1 MSTVNCAETAHHHLT
16 AAMGVVLTDFVLL
29 MALMKGVVGQSWD
42 IMLPE
47 TIVGLSKSCITVPCH
62 FTVPAD
68 QETNILNCS
77 NRGVWRKGSLTG
89 PIVINS
95 QKPNVIQGQIIG
107 DLTQKNCTTVMENFS
122 EDNNDMFFFRL
133 ECPNLKFTFTNGVR
147 ITAKRDPSP
156 PQMTSVTQMSQG
168 AEVKFQCSAPLTC
181 SNLPPSISWQPQD
194 IFSKEELVVE
204 VTDGQTV
211 MTSTMTFTAS
221 ADLHNESIICSVS
234 YPLSKGK
241 SSSPSATTRRLNI
254 WYGPRFTTAMLST
267 SGPVSDGTFVTFTCS
282 SDANPPVRSYT
293 WFRDNRGQLNRVG
306 QGQTLIL
313 QVSKRDTGLYLCETQ
328 TQRSSERSRSVVL
341 EVHGSPTQENCK
353 NVNSLIIP
361 YIICG
366 VLLVLFILTVA
377 VDLYKHQSLSKRL
390 KRIEQNRDHTYAE
403 LRTVNV
409 NSVYDQLQ
417 RRPQLKPKPRAP
429 EDPEYENST
438 STVTVRESQSESQ
451 SESHSQRVTAKQRQT
466 T

>member
-1 MSTVNCAETAHHHLT
+1 MSTVKCAQTAHHHLT

-29 MALMKGVVGQSWD
+29 MALMKGVVGQRWN

-47 TIVGLSKSCITVPCH
+47 TIVGLTKSCITIPCH
-62 FTVPAD
+62 FTIPAD

-77 NRGVWRKGSLTG
+77 NHGVWRKGSLTG
-89 PIVINS
+89 LIVINS
-95 QKPNVIQGQIIG
+95 QKPNIIQGQIIG

-122 EDNNDMFFFRL
+122 EDDNDMFFFRL

-147 ITAKRDPSP
+147 ITAKTDPSP
-156 PQMTSVTQMSQG
+156 PQMTSVTQMPQG
-168 AEVKFQCSAPLTC
+168 AEVKLQCSAPLTC

-194 IFSKEELVVE
+194 IFSQEELVVQ
-204 VTDGQTV
+204 VADGQTV

-221 ADLHNESIICSVS
+221 ADLHNKSIICSVS
-234 YPLSKGK
+234 YPLSKGQR
-241 SSSPSATTRRLNI
+241 SSLSATTQRLNI
-254 WYGPRFTTAMLST
+254 QYGPRSTTAKLST

-293 WFRDNRGQLNRVG
+293 WFRDNRGQLIRVG

-328 TQRSSERSRSVVL
+328 TQRSSQRSRSVVL
-341 EVHGSPTQENCK
+341 EVRGSATQGIEQENCN

-366 VLLVLFILTVA
+366 VLLVLFILTIA

-390 KRIEQNRDHTYAE
+390 KKIEQNGDHTYAE

-409 NSVYDQLQ
+409 NSDYDQLQ

-429 EDPEYENST
+429 ENSEYENST
-438 STVTVRESQSESQ
+438 SRVTVRESQPN
-451 SESHSQRVTAKQRQT
+451 RD
-466 T
+466 